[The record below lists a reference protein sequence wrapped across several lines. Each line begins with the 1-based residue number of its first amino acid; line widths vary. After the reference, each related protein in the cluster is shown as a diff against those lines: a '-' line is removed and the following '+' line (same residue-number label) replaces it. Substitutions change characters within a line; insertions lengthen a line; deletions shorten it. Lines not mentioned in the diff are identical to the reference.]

1 MVKTRISPN
10 HRESV
15 TVYFGRLASYRHW
28 FNVILFRDDSEK
40 LKKKKKSQGLHI
52 CLFARYNSNACVLSA
67 SRSREGKSQAL
78 LLHSGTAGE
87 AGFFFHPAE

>member
-40 LKKKKKSQGLHI
+40 LKKKKKKSRFTYLFI
-52 CLFARYNSNACVLSA
+52 C
-67 SRSREGKSQAL
+67 KIQQ
-78 LLHSGTAGE
+78 
-87 AGFFFHPAE
+87 